1 MPVFDGFR
9 EPAGF
14 GNYSFKIGSL
24 GLGQYWPIEGLACW
38 AIDRLLSPA
47 LILQP
52 SQNGVKLSLAF
63 AAHGYDVPAP
73 VILE

>member
-1 MPVFDGFR
+1 MVRRLRRMPVFDDFR
-9 EPAGF
+9 EPTGF

-24 GLGQYWPIEGLACW
+24 GLGQYWPIEGLARW

-52 SQNGVKLSLAF
+52 SQMA
-63 AAHGYDVPAP
+63 
-73 VILE
+73 